1 MDYELEVRTMK
12 PLKLEPEELMTL
24 SAAAQR
30 LGLST
35 SAMGDLV
42 YRGVFRRVVDLSE
55 RNPRKANRVFVV
67 DVEAELARRK
77 VRRKAGD
84 SRLRGRVR

>member
-1 MDYELEVRTMK
+1 MLYKQEVRRMM
-12 PLKLEPEELMTL
+12 PVEVEPAELMTL
-24 SAAAQR
+24 TAAAGR
-30 LGLST
+30 LGLSP
-35 SAMGDLV
+35 SAVADLML
-42 YRGVFRRVVDLSE
+42 RGVLRRVVDPGE
-55 RNPRKANRVFVV
+55 PNPRKANRVFVA